1 MTAMTFH
8 DQAFEVRDTHRLGNI
23 GPHLWL
29 AAAIATPLL
38 LALYHPPFAAY
49 IEAQPRGTLQG
60 FIFLMSIVN
69 AAMAIDVIGLVL
81 NLFSRQPALRLTEY
95 GVEGLFG
102 WLRRKYDWED
112 VEHVS
117 VGLNHIQFVRRA
129 KNPVMWLFQGL
140 RGRGDKRRAA
150 DQIYLKLSTADRE
163 LGEILFEIETR
174 CPGLEII
181 SSPYLRS
188 TPTPRRAETRT

>member
-1 MTAMTFH
+1 MPFY

-23 GPHLWL
+23 GPHLLL

-38 LALYHPPFAAY
+38 LALYHPPFQAF

-60 FIFLMSIVN
+60 FIFLMSTVN
-69 AAMAIDVIGLVL
+69 VAMAVDLIGLFL
-81 NLFSRQPALRLTEY
+81 NLFSRKPALRLTEY
-95 GVEGLFG
+95 GVEGLHG
-102 WLRRKYDWED
+102 WLRRKYHWED

-117 VGLNHIQFVRRA
+117 VGLNHIQFVRRTG
-129 KNPVMWLFQGL
+129 NPVIGLFQGL
-140 RGRGDKRRAA
+140 RGKGDKRRAA

-163 LGEILFEIETR
+163 LGEILFEIEKR

-188 TPTPRRAETRT
+188 PRAPRAAEPQA